1 METNIKNNKLIEEV
15 SDQVKNNLIQAIE
28 KITPWF
34 FSALH
39 TFYYQMTPKNEQIE
53 HLHTVLSLK
62 QTNVPAATLQ
72 SADGS
77 KITYISVRSQA
88 NELLEALNSLSD
100 SNIRGATVHT
110 SREGDYLAVHTFF
123 TETSPLNKNDPENT
137 ETLEQIRE
145 LLAGMPE
152 EKRLRAEKFINGV
165 DSQYLMRYDTPRLHA
180 HIQFFMEIKDY
191 ETVFSLNNERDEK
204 FTRISLCTI
213 NPPATGYLYQV
224 VKIFHLHNVEVN
236 RMYVNI
242 VELDDNEEV
251 VFITAYG
258 RDESGQKI
266 TEDSIL
272 WQRMRLAIKAVKWV
286 MEDELSKLAKVDEK
300 IFSVRKAN
308 LIRATAVFVHQFLSK
323 VEKERYTY
331 EVIKKSFLRH
341 KQITELLTDYFYIKF
356 NPTMKDICPHCGTS
370 SDQRA
375 VEMKKVRA
383 QLEKH
388 MRQLMHFI
396 DKEVFNAALK
406 FVDNILKTNYFIEDS
421 IGLAF
426 RMDPNVLD
434 SSVYEAKPF
443 GFFFFF
449 GRGYKGYHIR
459 FEDMSRG
466 GLRLVRSRDSEHY
479 DLESTRVFDEVYGL
493 SSAQQLK
500 NKDIPEGGSK
510 GILLLQPGVA
520 VKQSVECAIDSLLD
534 LLITDEKGHLHPR
547 IVDYY
552 GKEEIIYLGPDENVT
567 DDRINWIV
575 QRAKNRNYK
584 YPNAFMSSKP
594 GVGINHKEYGVTSH
608 GVNVYV
614 EACLEYLKI
623 DPRTDPFTVRMIG
636 GPDGDVAGNELK
648 ILIKSYPQV
657 KIVAISDGGGAA
669 HDVKG
674 LNHQELLRLVNESKS
689 IIEFKPALLSKHPDN
704 FVVSA
709 NTIDGR
715 QIRDELQVSNRIK
728 TDLLIPA
735 GGRPNTI
742 NIDNWQMSL
751 DENNVPV
758 FNAVVEGANL
768 FLTNDAR
775 YKLEEMGVVVIKDSS
790 ANKGGVICSSYEIIA
805 SLILSEE
812 EFLDIKDQYVVEV
825 IDILEEKARK
835 ESKLL
840 FREYKMKKKPLTT
853 LSAEISVEINELTD
867 ILKAYIRKDI
877 KDTSKTERYH
887 RLLKS
892 HCPAILVEKYSDR
905 IIHNI
910 PREHQLSILASQ
922 IASHIV
928 YREGLGWVKSLN
940 YNNIPKL
947 VDVYLDQDLLVIDYI
962 HKILASDLPG
972 KEVIAKI
979 LDRNAR
985 KELTREAL
993 HETE

>member
-15 SDQVKNNLIQAIE
+15 SDQVKNDLIQAIE

-39 TFYYQMTPKNEQIE
+39 TFYYQMTPKNEQID
-53 HLHTVLSLK
+53 HLHTIISLK

-77 KITYISVRSQA
+77 KITYISVRSHA
-88 NELLEALNSLSD
+88 NQFLEALESLAD
-100 SNIRGATVHT
+100 HNIRGATMHT
-110 SREGDYLAVHTFF
+110 SREGDYLALHTFF
-123 TETSPLNKNDPENT
+123 TATSALDKSDPKNA
-137 ETLEQIRE
+137 ETLSQIRE
-145 LLAGMPE
+145 LLSDMPE
-152 EKRLRAEKFINGV
+152 EKKQRAEKFINGV
-165 DSQYLMRYDTPRLHA
+165 DSQYLMRYDSPRLYA
-180 HIQFFMEIKDY
+180 HILFFMEIKDY
-191 ETVFSLNNERDEK
+191 ETVFNLDNDRDEQY
-204 FTRISLCTI
+204 TRISLCTI

-224 VKIFHLHNVEVN
+224 AKIFHLHEVEVN

-242 VELDDNEEV
+242 IELDDNEEV

-258 RDESGQKI
+258 RDKNGEKI
-266 TEDSIL
+266 STDSVL

-286 MEDELSKLAKVDEK
+286 VEDEISTLAKVEEK
-300 IFSVRKAN
+300 TFSVRKVN
-308 LIRATAVFVHQFLSK
+308 LIRAMAVFVHQFLSK

-331 EVIKKSFLRH
+331 EVVKKSFLRH
-341 KQITELLTDYFYIKF
+341 AKITELLTDYFYIKF
-356 NPTMKDICPHCGTS
+356 NPTTKDTCPHCGTS
-370 SDQRA
+370 SDKRNLDM
-375 VEMKKVRA
+375 ENIRKK
-383 QLEKH
+383 LTEL
-388 MRQLMHFI
+388 MRQLMRFV
-396 DKEVFNAALK
+396 DKEVFNAALS

-426 RMDPNVLD
+426 RMDPEVLD
-434 SSVYEAKPF
+434 SNLYETKPF

-466 GLRLVRSRDSEHY
+466 GLRIVRSRDSEHY

-510 GILLLQPGVA
+510 GILLLQPGA
-520 VKQSVECAIDSLLD
+520 DVKQSVECAIDSLLD
-534 LLITDEKGHLHPR
+534 LLITDEKENLHPR

-552 GKEEIIYLGPDENVT
+552 SKEEIIYLGPDENVT

-614 EACLEYLKI
+614 EACLYYLKI
-623 DPRTDPFTVRMIG
+623 DPQTESFTVRMIG

-648 ILIKSYPQV
+648 ILISSYPQV

-669 HDVKG
+669 YDVKG
-674 LNHQELLRLVNESKS
+674 LNHQELLRLVEESKS
-689 IIEFKPALLSKHPDN
+689 ITEFKSSLLSKHPQN
-704 FVVSA
+704 FVVNA
-709 NTIDGR
+709 NTIEGR
-715 QIRDELQVSNRIK
+715 QTRDELQVSNRIK

-742 NIDNWQMSL
+742 NIDNWQLSL
-751 DENNVPV
+751 DEKNVPV

-768 FLTNDAR
+768 FLTNEAR

-805 SLILSEE
+805 SLILSEK
-812 EFLDIKDQYVVEV
+812 EFLDIKDQYVTEV

-840 FREYKMKKKPLTT
+840 FREYKMKKIPLTT
-853 LSAEISVEINELTD
+853 LSSQISIEINELTD
-867 ILKAYIRKDI
+867 ILKSYIRKDM
-877 KDTSKTERYH
+877 KESNKVDRYQK
-887 RLLKS
+887 LLKS
-892 HCPAILVEKYSDR
+892 HCPPILAEKYSER
-905 IIHNI
+905 IIESI
-910 PREHQLSILASQ
+910 PEEHQLSILASQ
-922 IASHIV
+922 IASHII
-928 YREGLGWVKSLN
+928 YREGLGWVKSVN
-940 YNNIPKL
+940 YNDIPRL
-947 VDVYLDQDLLVIDYI
+947 VDVYLDQDSLVIDYI
-962 HKILASDLPG
+962 SRILASDLPG